1 MSTRRITPHIAALL
15 AGLAASD
22 TRAIAAP
29 PEFRIDRLGLYGP
42 GYTNAQGLHSSFASR
57 LSPSGD
63 VIGYSRRYNAAGT
76 ILGDV
81 PWLGREGVTTRLGFF
96 DADHTAPDGAQI
108 SVARGISAT
117 GGIAGSSNRYNSTST
132 ASTAWLFENNA
143 YTILGLTDPAHTDMD
158 GRRSAGVAAIS
169 ASGDTAGSSRRYTAS
184 GTFNTAWI
192 RRAGL
197 TTPAGLTDA
206 EHTDSQGRQN
216 SFSLFLSNSGVAA
229 GQSSRFSAS
238 GSLGTSAWIND
249 GQQTRR
255 IGLTGPQ
262 YVSTDGSSTTNLF
275 DMSSAGIAIG
285 ATTQYAPG
293 SLGNHTWF
301 ATPDGVTTRIGL
313 SDTEHTR
320 GSFGTQYSEP
330 REVNAAGDITGRAFR
345 YASNGGSAGESAW
358 IYSSGQTIRIGLTDA
373 EHTNQSNQ
381 FQFNRAVDLA
391 ANGSVLGVAT
401 RANTPAGGGG
411 QSAWVYSN
419 GTTRRVGLFDA
430 EHTGPTAFQFSQ
442 AIAINATGDAI
453 GSSSQYSLLDP
464 SFAGQSGW
472 FYDAAT
478 TITHRLSFS
487 ISSFGTVETNPMM
500 LLDNRTVL
508 GSYRDFDS
516 SSTRLFWWTLDQ
528 GVFDIT
534 DFVQGGIESADWIQL
549 SSIFSAA
556 APGSFD
562 GTTIVGTGRAVDV
575 AGTAVFVLSPIP
587 TPSATALISM
597 FACFAAR
604 RRRYHTP
611 AAGC

>member
-1 MSTRRITPHIAALL
+1 MPTRRITPHIAALL
-15 AGLAASD
+15 AGIAASD

-42 GYTNAQGLHSSFASR
+42 GYTNAQGLHSSFASL

-63 VIGYSRRYNAAGT
+63 VIGYSRRYSAAGT
-76 ILGDV
+76 NLGAV
-81 PWLGREGVTTRLGFF
+81 PWLGRAGVTTRLGFF
-96 DADHTAPDGAQI
+96 DADHTAPGDVQI
-108 SVARGISAT
+108 SSATGFSAT
-117 GGIAGSSNRYNSTST
+117 GGIAGNSNRYNSSST
-132 ASTAWLFENNA
+132 ASTAWLFENNV
-143 YTILGLTDPAHTDMD
+143 YTILGLTDSAHTDID
-158 GRRSAGVAAIS
+158 GRRSAGVAAIN

-184 GTFNTAWI
+184 GTFNTAWV

-206 EHTDSQGRQN
+206 EHTDSEGRQN
-216 SFSLFLSNSGVAA
+216 SFSRFLSNSGVAA
-229 GQSSRFSAS
+229 GQSSRFGAG

-275 DMSSAGIAIG
+275 NLSAAGIAIG

-293 SLGNHTWF
+293 SLGNHAWF

-330 REVNAAGDITGRAFR
+330 REVNAAGDITGRALR
-345 YASNGGSAGESAW
+345 YSNGGNNGESAW

-373 EHTNQSNQ
+373 EHTDQPSQ

-401 RANTPAGGGG
+401 RANTPSGGGG

-430 EHTGPTAFQFSQ
+430 EHTSPNANQFSQ

-453 GSSSQYSLLDP
+453 GSSNQFSTTNPGSV
-464 SFAGQSGW
+464 GQSGW

-487 ISSFGTVETNPMM
+487 VSSFGTVETNPMM
-500 LLDNRTVL
+500 VLDNRTVL

-516 SSTRLFWWTLDQ
+516 SSTRLFWWTMDE

-556 APGSFD
+556 VPGSFD

-587 TPSATALISM
+587 TPSTSVLISM
-597 FACFAAR
+597 FACFAVR
-604 RRRYHTP
+604 RRRHRMR
-611 AAGC
+611 ASGC